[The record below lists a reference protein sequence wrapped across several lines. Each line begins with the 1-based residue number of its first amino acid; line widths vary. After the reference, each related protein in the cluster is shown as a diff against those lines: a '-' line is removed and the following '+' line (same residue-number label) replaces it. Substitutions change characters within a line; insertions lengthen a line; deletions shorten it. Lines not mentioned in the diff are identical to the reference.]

1 MVELGYALSSEEHR
15 PLELVENA
23 RRAEEAGFPYA
34 FVSDHFH
41 PWTDRQGQSPF
52 VWSVLGAIARE
63 TESLRVGT
71 GVTCPTIRVHPAI
84 IAQAAATTAAL
95 MPGRFLLGV
104 GSGENLNEHILGE
117 RWPSADV
124 RLEMLTEAVGVIRQL
139 WQGGQQSHRGAYYTV
154 EDARLYTLPEVL
166 PAIAVAAAGPE
177 AAEVAARCGDA
188 LISTSPDSDVVDAYR
203 QAGGRGVCYGQMTV
217 CYAASEKE
225 AAQIA
230 LKWWPNAGLAGPLSQ
245 ELPLPAHFEAAT
257 AALDESDV
265 AEKVA
270 CGPNPDKHLEAIELF
285 ADAGFDSVY
294 VHQVGPDQAGF
305 FQFYQS
311 EIIPK
316 LGALAASTR

>member
-1 MVELGYALSSEEHR
+1 
-15 PLELVENA
+15 
-23 RRAEEAGFPYA
+23 
-34 FVSDHFH
+34 
-41 PWTDRQGQSPF
+41 
-52 VWSVLGAIARE
+52 
-63 TESLRVGT
+63 
-71 GVTCPTIRVHPAI
+71 
-84 IAQAAATTAAL
+84 
-95 MPGRFLLGV
+95 
-104 GSGENLNEHILGE
+104 
-117 RWPSADV
+117 
-124 RLEMLTEAVGVIRQL
+124 
-139 WQGGQQSHRGAYYTV
+139 
-154 EDARLYTLPEVL
+154 VL